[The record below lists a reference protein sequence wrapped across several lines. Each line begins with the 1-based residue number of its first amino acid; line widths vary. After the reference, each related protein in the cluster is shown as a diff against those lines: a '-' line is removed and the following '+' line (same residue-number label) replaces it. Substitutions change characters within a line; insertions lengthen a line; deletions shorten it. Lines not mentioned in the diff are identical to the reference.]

1 MANPSKAKG
10 DRAELAFVK
19 HITPWF
25 PNARR
30 GKAGAEKDLGDIFG
44 VRDRDGD
51 DWTVQV
57 ADRAVMLREHGAVLR
72 KAAEAAQ
79 QSERAGTPFWC
90 LVVKRAGCADVGQWF
105 VWLPLGDLAAC
116 ISRSGCEPSHD
127 GDKLEAW
134 LTDGHHDHWADLAQV
149 TVRTWLALIAPEPA
163 WTPEP
168 PF

>member
-1 MANPSKAKG
+1 MSSPSKAKG

-19 HITPWF
+19 HIAPWF

-51 DWTVQV
+51 DWTIQI

-79 QSERAGTPFWC
+79 QSERAGTPLWC

-105 VWLPLGDLAAC
+105 VWLPCSDLAA
-116 ISRSGCEPSHD
+116 
-127 GDKLEAW
+127 AM
-134 LTDGHHDHWADLAQV
+134 GHIFGLGVASPPDDLACI
-149 TVRTWLALIAPEPA
+149 TVRTWLALVAPERVTA
-163 WTPEP
+163 
-168 PF
+168 

>member
-1 MANPSKAKG
+1 MTNSSKDKG

-19 HITPWF
+19 HIAPWF

-51 DWTVQV
+51 DWTIQV

-79 QSERAGTPFWC
+79 QSERAGTPLWC

-105 VWLPLGDLAAC
+105 VWLPVRYLAESFVRDGRWAPEETGVDDLSC
-116 ISRSGCEPSHD
+116 
-127 GDKLEAW
+127 
-134 LTDGHHDHWADLAQV
+134 V
-149 TVRTWLALIAPEPA
+149 TVRTWLALVAPERVTA
-163 WTPEP
+163 
-168 PF
+168 

>member
-1 MANPSKAKG
+1 VASPSKAKG

-19 HITPWF
+19 HIAPWF

-30 GKAGAEKDLGDIFG
+30 GKAGAEADLGDIFG

-51 DWTVQV
+51 DWTIQI
-57 ADRAVMLREHGAVLR
+57 ADRAVMLREHGAVIR
-72 KAAEAAQ
+72 KAAEAAE

-105 VWLPLGDLAAC
+105 VWLPAWALRDAVLTPFRGGPNAYATPDDLAC
-116 ISRSGCEPSHD
+116 
-127 GDKLEAW
+127 
-134 LTDGHHDHWADLAQV
+134 V
-149 TVRTWLALIAPEPA
+149 TVRTWLALIAPPAA

>member
-1 MANPSKAKG
+1 MASPSKAKG

-19 HITPWF
+19 HVTPWF

-51 DWTVQV
+51 DWTVQI

-72 KAAEAAQ
+72 KAAEAAE

-105 VWLPLGDLAAC
+105 VWLPAWTLYVSGHNVLDLEPWDDLAC
-116 ISRSGCEPSHD
+116 I
-127 GDKLEAW
+127 
-134 LTDGHHDHWADLAQV
+134 
-149 TVRTWLALIAPEPA
+149 TVRTWLALIAPKPA

>member
-1 MANPSKAKG
+1 VASPSKAKG

-19 HITPWF
+19 HIAPWF

-30 GKAGAEKDLGDIFG
+30 GKAGAEADLGDIFG

-51 DWTVQV
+51 DWTIQI
-57 ADRAVMLREHGAVLR
+57 ADRAVMLREHGAVIR

-79 QSERAGTPFWC
+79 QSERAGTPLWC

-105 VWLPLGDLAAC
+105 VWLPTWMLWRTPALPYYEGDLC
-116 ISRSGCEPSHD
+116 DE
-127 GDKLEAW
+127 
-134 LTDGHHDHWADLAQV
+134 DLVCV

>member
-1 MANPSKAKG
+1 MTNPSKAKG

-19 HITPWF
+19 HIAPWF
-25 PNARR
+25 PHARR
-30 GKAGAEKDLGDIFG
+30 GKAGAEADLGDIFG

-105 VWLPLGDLAAC
+105 VWLPAWMLWNVRFWPYHEGDLPD
-116 ISRSGCEPSHD
+116 E
-127 GDKLEAW
+127 
-134 LTDGHHDHWADLAQV
+134 DLVGV
-149 TVRTWLALIAPEPA
+149 TVRTWLAIIAPEPA

>member
-1 MANPSKAKG
+1 MASPSKAKG

-19 HITPWF
+19 HIAPWF

-30 GKAGAEKDLGDIFG
+30 GKAGAEADLGDIFG

-51 DWTVQV
+51 DWTIQI

-105 VWLPLGDLAAC
+105 VWLEAGALADVVGSFNVRGDHERGSWKSFLWSQTSSDLAC
-116 ISRSGCEPSHD
+116 
-127 GDKLEAW
+127 
-134 LTDGHHDHWADLAQV
+134 V

>member
-1 MANPSKAKG
+1 MASPSKAKG

-19 HITPWF
+19 HIAPWF

-30 GKAGAEKDLGDIFG
+30 GKAGAEADLGDIFG

-51 DWTVQV
+51 DWTIQV

-72 KAAEAAQ
+72 KAAEAAE

-105 VWLPLGDLAAC
+105 LWLPAWALCDAVLTPFRSGPNAYATPDDLAC
-116 ISRSGCEPSHD
+116 I
-127 GDKLEAW
+127 
-134 LTDGHHDHWADLAQV
+134 
-149 TVRTWLALIAPEPA
+149 TVRTWLALVAPEPA

>member
-1 MANPSKAKG
+1 MTNLSKTKG

-19 HITPWF
+19 HIAPWF

-44 VRDRDGD
+44 VKDRDGD

-57 ADRAVMLREHGAVLR
+57 ADRAVMLREHGAVIR
-72 KAAEAAQ
+72 KAAEAAE
-79 QSERAGTPFWC
+79 QSERAGTPLWC

-105 VWLPLGDLAAC
+105 VWLPAWALCDAVLTPFRAVPYYEGDLC
-116 ISRSGCEPSHD
+116 DE
-127 GDKLEAW
+127 
-134 LTDGHHDHWADLAQV
+134 DLVCV

>member
-1 MANPSKAKG
+1 MASPSKTKG

-19 HITPWF
+19 HVTPWF

-30 GKAGAEKDLGDIFG
+30 GKAGAEADLGDIFG

-57 ADRAVMLREHGAVLR
+57 ADRAVMLREHGAVIR
-72 KAAEAAQ
+72 KAAEAAE

-105 VWLPLGDLAAC
+105 VWLPFWMLAEATLGHFGQKAPVTGESLAC
-116 ISRSGCEPSHD
+116 ID
-127 GDKLEAW
+127 
-134 LTDGHHDHWADLAQV
+134 
-149 TVRTWLALIAPEPA
+149 VRTWLALIAPEPA